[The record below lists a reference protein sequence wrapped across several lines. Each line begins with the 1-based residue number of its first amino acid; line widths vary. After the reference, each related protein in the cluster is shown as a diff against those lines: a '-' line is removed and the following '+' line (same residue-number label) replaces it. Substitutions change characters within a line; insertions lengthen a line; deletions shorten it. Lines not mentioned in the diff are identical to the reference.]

1 MTNRMTN
8 YESCMA
14 AIQRPDNYG
23 KLSAERQWDIDKSLG
38 LLDWDGINMKAAQEC
53 IDAEDQTRA
62 VREFKMSL
70 PELGTVVR
78 RFNAKYPPASK
89 T

>member
-1 MTNRMTN
+1 MTN

-38 LLDWDGINMKAAQEC
+38 ILDWDGLNMEAANET
-53 IDAEDQTRA
+53 IETEDRGRA
-62 VREFKMSL
+62 IREFKMSL
-70 PELGTVVR
+70 PELETVVR
-78 RFNAKYPPASK
+78 RFNIKFPPAK
-89 T
+89 PEPT